1 MLVLKKKPLSNED
14 FLRHVRDYLPMDAT
28 VWNTDEKGKPCS
40 CAISTGM
47 IENHFYRFDA
57 EAVLAASHAIEE
69 LALEEAN
76 GFLLATMQDFR
87 HFDPH
92 RERYW
97 QLAATLKE
105 AHVIAKGRKPPRH
118 GHLKFIATER
128 QPLAPFWTVLYQG
141 HHCQAMLVCRQADG
155 AKIFE
160 QKRFDGFYTFNPD
173 LIGRVRR
180 DIEEILAGC
189 AARMREFE
197 RLLGMHAG
205 PSPPIAT
212 LIYADLDR
220 FKKLND
226 TLGHAA
232 GDAALRHIA
241 GILVSAVRDKDL
253 VARIGGEEF
262 AVWMPHT
269 PMDAGLEV
277 AERIRRTVETKA
289 WRWDGEPHPLTL
301 SCGVASYPASVRD
314 VKNLRAAA
322 DAALYRAKEAG
333 RNRVEKA
340 SAAD

>member
-1 MLVLKKKPLSNED
+1 LFVLKKKPLSNED

-40 CAISTGM
+40 CAITTGM

-118 GHLKFIATER
+118 GHLRFIATER

-160 QKRFDGFYTFNPD
+160 QKRFDGFYTFNPG
-173 LIGRVRR
+173 LIVRVRR
-180 DIEEILAGC
+180 DIGEILAGR
-189 AARMREFE
+189 ASRMREFE
-197 RLLGMHAG
+197 RLLAIDRAAKRLGAEFARGHKAVEGALRRLQIAG
-205 PSPPIAT
+205 DRYQPRRFA
-212 LIYADLDR
+212 ADLEKSLNR
-220 FKKLND
+220 LKLLTDKLPN
-226 TLGHAA
+226 LAGAA
-232 GDAALRHIA
+232 HTRLAA
-241 GILVSAVRDKDL
+241 
-253 VARIGGEEF
+253 
-262 AVWMPHT
+262 
-269 PMDAGLEV
+269 
-277 AERIRRTVETKA
+277 
-289 WRWDGEPHPLTL
+289 
-301 SCGVASYPASVRD
+301 
-314 VKNLRAAA
+314 
-322 DAALYRAKEAG
+322 
-333 RNRVEKA
+333 
-340 SAAD
+340 